1 MYDPR
6 QLQVLAEV
14 ARTGTFTAAAE
25 ALGYT
30 QPAISY
36 QMRTLE
42 RAVGAP
48 LTTRHGRTIRLT
60 PVGAALARHA
70 ETVLAVLRTA
80 QDELA
85 SLVSTGGGQVRLS
98 AFQSGCVGLV
108 PAALGA
114 LRRTHPDLEVVLT
127 QTECADSHR
136 LVLAGEVDLAVV
148 CDLDDAENPPD
159 PRLTRLPLLTDQRCV
174 LLPADHYAAQRESV
188 TVAELAGESWILER
202 VRTRFLL
209 ACQEAGFVPR
219 IAATSDDQLTI
230 HSLVANGIGV
240 AIINELGV
248 SAHTHPGVV
257 VRPLRGWP
265 TRRISALL
273 WPDLLRS
280 APIAA
285 MLSALRS
292 AARGLGLGDAA

>member
-30 QPAISY
+30 QPAVSY

-48 LTTRHGRTIRLT
+48 LTTRYGRGVRLT

-70 ETVLAVLRTA
+70 ETMLAVLRTA
-80 QDELA
+80 QDELS

-108 PAALGA
+108 PAALA
-114 LRRTHPDLEVVLT
+114 ELRRTHPELEVVLT

-136 LVLAGEVDLAVV
+136 LVLGGEVDLAVV

-159 PRLTRLPLLTDQRCV
+159 PRLKRIPLLTDQRCV
-174 LLPADHYAAQRESV
+174 LLPAGHPAAGQPSV
-188 TVAELAGESWILER
+188 SIGELAGESWILER

-209 ACQEAGFVPR
+209 ACGRAGFTPR

-230 HSLVANGIGV
+230 LSLVAHRIGV

-248 SAHTHPGVV
+248 ATQTHPGVV
-257 VRPLRGWP
+257 VRPLRDWP
-265 TRRISALL
+265 TRGISVLL

-280 APIAA
+280 APVAA
-285 MLSALRS
+285 LLAALGS
-292 AARGLGLGDAA
+292 AARGLGLGTAA